1 MMRSRSA
8 LKSILVIPLFMLCCF
23 FQPAGLMAQEEEQE
37 AEVQEEVQQEEVQEA
52 ETMPPKEITPLEA
65 LDHPAHP
72 HYPPKEGKFVGDHWT
87 PYDPPDPES
96 FPPNSQVHIIVP
108 GDTLWDLAG
117 QYLENPWLWPQ
128 IWDVNRYITDS
139 HWIYPG
145 DPILIPG
152 APTVITEAP
161 PPPEPEP
168 PPLIEEF
175 PEEPEEI
182 AEAPP
187 PAMPPPPAL
196 FPVAEAADVYCSVH
210 IDRDFTPPALLVSER
225 EEGAKTVLSPG
236 DIVFLNQGDVDGV
249 TPGSLYSV
257 IRPAHDL
264 YHPVRMKELMGTA
277 VRSIAR
283 VQVVAVQSQTATA
296 EIVDA
301 CDAVEVGD
309 YLVPFVE
316 VAVPLAGPALFRTE
330 GIELT
335 GENGGYIVHVQDD
348 KLSFGTGDIVN
359 IDMGSQDGIQPGD
372 SFTIFR
378 DWAGEVRFDSATMYI
393 DGQQERAADRLKEDE
408 RGPKYSPVI
417 LGQLIV
423 IGTRENT
430 STGKVV
436 AAVRELSVGDRV
448 ELR

>member
-1 MMRSRSA
+1 
-8 LKSILVIPLFMLCCF
+8 
-23 FQPAGLMAQEEEQE
+23 MAQEEEQE
-37 AEVQEEVQQEEVQEA
+37 AEVQEPEV
-52 ETMPPKEITPLEA
+52 MPPGEIPSGEA
-65 LDHPAHP
+65 MDHPTHP
-72 HYPPKEGKFVGDHWT
+72 HNPPTEGKFVGDHWT
-87 PYDPPDPES
+87 PYDPPDPET
-96 FPPNSQVHIIVP
+96 FPPNSQFHIIVP

-117 QYLENPWLWPQ
+117 QYLEDPWLWPQ
-128 IWDVNRYITDS
+128 LWDVNRYITDS

-145 DPILIPG
+145 DPLLVPG

-161 PPPEPEP
+161 PPEPEP
-168 PPLIEEF
+168 PPMIEEF

-196 FPVAEAADVYCSVH
+196 FPVAEVADVYCSTH
-210 IDRDFTPPALLVSER
+210 IDQEFTPPALFISER
-225 EEGAKTVLSPG
+225 EEGAKTVLGPG
-236 DIVFLNQGDVDGV
+236 DIVFLSQGDVDGI
-249 TPGSLYSV
+249 TAGSLYSV
-257 IRPAHDL
+257 IRPTHEV
-264 YHPVRMKELMGTA
+264 YHPVQRKELMGTA

-283 VQVVAVQSQTATA
+283 VQIVAVQNQTCTA

-335 GENGGYIVHVQDD
+335 GENAGFIVHVQDD

-372 SFTIFR
+372 RFTIYR

-393 DGQQERAADRLKEDE
+393 DGQQERAQDRLEEDE

-423 IGTRENT
+423 LGTRDST